1 MRRLYDPLQRAG
13 PPARRAWRRRLP
25 AGELL
30 SEVRA
35 AWRGGLRCRRG
46 EDATGRS
53 DL

>member
-13 PPARRAWRRRLP
+13 PPARR
-25 AGELL
+25 
-30 SEVRA
+30 
-35 AWRGGLRCRRG
+35 G